1 MVSKQQLPAKGLMEK
16 LETTNKL
23 QWRVEVYKIK
33 RMKDLWK
40 VILAEYKLT
49 LGLLE
54 EEKNDLTIDLTKRLK
69 DSIPGIKK
77 KMKFYD
83 LDRVKLEIAE
93 ASALARRVEIN
104 MNVQHWK

>member
-1 MVSKQQLPAKGLMEK
+1 
-16 LETTNKL
+16 
-23 QWRVEVYKIK
+23 
-33 RMKDLWK
+33 
-40 VILAEYKLT
+40 
-49 LGLLE
+49 
-54 EEKNDLTIDLTKRLK
+54 LTKRLK

-104 MNVQHWK
+104 MNV